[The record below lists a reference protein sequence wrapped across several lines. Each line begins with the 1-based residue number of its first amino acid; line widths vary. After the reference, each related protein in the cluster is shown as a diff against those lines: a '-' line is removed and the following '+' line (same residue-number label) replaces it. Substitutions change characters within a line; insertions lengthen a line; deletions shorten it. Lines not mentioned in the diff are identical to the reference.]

1 MIVPG
6 LSEWVFSVKS
16 FAAAMIAFYI
26 ALSMNLDRPYW
37 CIATVYIVSQPLA
50 GALRSKGAYRIIGT
64 LVGAAVAVALV
75 PNLVD
80 APALL
85 TAALC
90 LWLGVCLYFS
100 LCDRTPRSYVFM
112 LAGYTASIIGF
123 PSVDQPAGVV
133 GTAVARVEEIG
144 LGIVCATLIGS
155 VVFPRPV
162 APVLDARMGAY
173 FAAARRWALAALAG
187 EGGQED
193 ARAARRAMAG
203 ASPEFNVLISH
214 LPYDTSRQYVT
225 RKPFAILE
233 ARLIYLLPVVSGVA
247 NRITALRR
255 AGGLT
260 PEIRNLVDRVAGFLR
275 SGPQTPPA
283 TGRALRADLSGA
295 AARMDEAD
303 GWTTILRTALLA
315 RLAEFVDVVAD
326 IRTLRQHVLSADPH
340 VPPLALPPGLAPD
353 ATRHRD
359 RAMALLSALAAFL
372 SIALVCA
379 FWIATAWPDGAIA
392 ALMAAIIGSF
402 FATLDDPVPQM
413 LAFLGDVLVGVV
425 LAGLYLFVILP
436 QIAGFPVLVLALA
449 PFYLLVGAFIAVPAT
464 FTRALSIALNGTM
477 MLTLTDSY
485 SADFAGFINTSAA
498 AALGILVAA
507 GVTALVRSVDAEV
520 TVRRL
525 RRACRRDVARAATR
539 RGIVERP
546 ALAALLLDRLAEL
559 APRLTGADADAGM
572 QRALRDVSVGLSVVD
587 LRHGSAGLPAG
598 ARASVDATLAAVG
611 AHYAR
616 REPEPPAPDL
626 LARIDGAIASVAAIG
641 AASVQQLL
649 MELLAIRQGLFPDAR
664 APDLSAS
671 GETLRDAAGVRR

>member
-1 MIVPG
+1 
-6 LSEWVFSVKS
+6 
-16 FAAAMIAFYI
+16 
-26 ALSMNLDRPYW
+26 
-37 CIATVYIVSQPLA
+37 
-50 GALRSKGAYRIIGT
+50 
-64 LVGAAVAVALV
+64 
-75 PNLVD
+75 
-80 APALL
+80 
-85 TAALC
+85 
-90 LWLGVCLYFS
+90 
-100 LCDRTPRSYVFM
+100 
-112 LAGYTASIIGF
+112 
-123 PSVDQPAGVV
+123 
-133 GTAVARVEEIG
+133 
-144 LGIVCATLIGS
+144 
-155 VVFPRPV
+155 
-162 APVLDARMGAY
+162 
-173 FAAARRWALAALAG
+173 
-187 EGGQED
+187 
-193 ARAARRAMAG
+193 
-203 ASPEFNVLISH
+203 
-214 LPYDTSRQYVT
+214 
-225 RKPFAILE
+225 
-233 ARLIYLLPVVSGVA
+233 
-247 NRITALRR
+247 
-255 AGGLT
+255 
-260 PEIRNLVDRVAGFLR
+260 
-275 SGPQTPPA
+275 
-283 TGRALRADLSGA
+283 
-295 AARMDEAD
+295 
-303 GWTTILRTALLA
+303 
-315 RLAEFVDVVAD
+315 
-326 IRTLRQHVLSADPH
+326 
-340 VPPLALPPGLAPD
+340 
-353 ATRHRD
+353 
-359 RAMALLSALAAFL
+359 MALLSALAAFL
-372 SIALVCA
+372 SIGLVCA

-413 LAFLGDVLVGVV
+413 LAFLGDVLVGFV

-464 FTRALSIALNGTM
+464 FMRALSIALNGTM

-559 APRLTGADADAGM
+559 APRLTGADADADAGM
-572 QRALRDVSVGLSVVD
+572 QRALRDVTVGLSGVD
-587 LRHGSAGLPAG
+587 VRHGSAALPPG
-598 ARASVDATLAAVG
+598 ARDSVDATLAAVG

-671 GETLRDAAGVRR
+671 GATLRDAAGVKR